1 MARRNSSGCGCWLAV
16 LAVLLLP
23 LWGSLLIFTLEAPA
37 ITAYLEVTDHA
48 RFQAVRSGYLWAS
61 AAAPL
66 VAFALTWL
74 VTPRRGRLR
83 GRPESIQGK
92 PQRTVWGLAG
102 GYLIRAAILLALTTA
117 VGLATT
123 AHASVVHQLAFS
135 QHIRMNAVQFAA
147 IFLPPLIAAFVVL
160 IGIRSW
166 DKRPY
171 PVTVEE
177 VRKAVGQAQ
186 RDLRRVQAENQ
197 KVSRLANAV
206 AAKLASAKSQ
216 TQFVSLRNL
225 HYESFTYADVAHGHY
240 RSTTQSLDTMARVL
254 FRFRK
259 APRQWRPPV
268 NRAQA
273 IQARQ
278 ARVELSAA
286 AQTLEQVHRQLDSE
300 VARGL
305 QLVQTLNA
313 NTADLKYAIRDNCG
327 KAGRDW
333 FEALEERI
341 EAARAAR

>member
-37 ITAYLEVTDHA
+37 ITAYLQVTDHA
-48 RFQAVRSGYLWAS
+48 RFQAVRSGYLWAT

-66 VAFALTWL
+66 AALALAWL
-74 VTPRRGRLR
+74 VTPGRGRLR
-83 GRPESIQGK
+83 GRPETVQGK
-92 PQRTVWGLAG
+92 PQRTAWGLAG

-123 AHASVVHQLAFS
+123 AHASVVHQLAFGR
-135 QHIRMNAVQFAA
+135 HIVMNGAEFVA
-147 IFLPPLIAAFVVL
+147 IFLPPLIAAFIVL
-160 IGIRSW
+160 TGIRWW

-177 VRKAVGQAQ
+177 VRKAAGQAQ

-197 KVSRLANAV
+197 KVSRLASEV
-206 AAKLASAKSQ
+206 AAKLASARSQ
-216 TQFVSLRNL
+216 TRFVSLRNL
-225 HYESFTYADVAHGHY
+225 HYESFSCADVAHGHY
-240 RSTTQSLDTMARVL
+240 RSTTQSLHAMARVL
-254 FRFRK
+254 YRFRK

-268 NRAQA
+268 SRAQA

-286 AQTLEQVHRQLDSE
+286 AQTLEQVRGQLGSE

-305 QLVQTLNA
+305 QLVQTLNSD
-313 NTADLKYAIRDNCG
+313 TADLKYAIRGNCG

-333 FEALEERI
+333 LEALDERI
-341 EAARAAR
+341 AAARAAR

>member
-1 MARRNSSGCGCWLAV
+1 MARRNNSGCGCWLAG
-16 LAVLLLP
+16 LAILLLP
-23 LWGSLLIFTLEAPA
+23 FGGSLLVFALEAPA

-66 VAFALTWL
+66 VALALTWL
-74 VTPRRGRLR
+74 ATPSTGRLR
-83 GRPESIQGK
+83 GRPEAVAGK
-92 PQRTVWGLAG
+92 PRRTAWNLAS

-117 VGLATT
+117 VGVATT
-123 AHASVVHQLAFS
+123 AQASVVHQLAFGH
-135 QHIRMNAVQFAA
+135 HIRMNAVQFFAT
-147 IFLPPLIAAFVVL
+147 FLPPLIAALIVI
-160 IGIRSW
+160 IGIRWW

-177 VRKAVGQAQ
+177 VRTAVGQAQ

-197 KVSRLANAV
+197 KVSRLANEV

-216 TQFVSLRNL
+216 AQFSSLRNL
-225 HYESFTYADVAHGHY
+225 HYESFTCADVAHGHY
-240 RSTTQSLDTMARVL
+240 RSTTQSLHAMARVL
-254 FRFRK
+254 HRFRK

-286 AQTLEQVHRQLDSE
+286 AQTLEQVRGQLDSE

-305 QLVQTLNA
+305 HLVQTLNA
-313 NTADLKYAIRDNCG
+313 NTADLKHAIRDNCG
-327 KAGRDW
+327 RAGRDW

-341 EAARAAR
+341 EAARTAW

>member
-1 MARRNSSGCGCWLAV
+1 VARRNSSGCGCWLAV

-23 LWGSLLIFTLEAPA
+23 LWGSLLTFALEAPA
-37 ITAYLEVTDHA
+37 IAAYLEVTDHA

-74 VTPRRGRLR
+74 ATPSGGRLR
-83 GRPESIQGK
+83 SRPETIQGK
-92 PQRTVWGLAG
+92 PQRTAWGVAG
-102 GYLIRAAILLALTTA
+102 GYLIRVAILLALTTG

-123 AHASVVHQLAFS
+123 ARASVVHQLAFN
-135 QHIRMNAVQFAA
+135 QHILVNWGQFAE
-147 IFLPPLIAAFVVL
+147 IFLPPLIAAFFVL

-177 VRKAVGQAQ
+177 VRKAVGRAQ
-186 RDLRRVQAENQ
+186 LDLRRVQAENQ
-197 KVSRLANAV
+197 KVSRLAGEV

-216 TQFVSLRNL
+216 TQFASLRNL
-225 HYESFTYADVAHGHY
+225 HHESFTCADMAHGHY
-240 RSTTQSLDTMARVL
+240 RSATQSLHTMARVL
-254 FRFRK
+254 HRFRK

-278 ARVELSAA
+278 ARAELSAA
-286 AQTLEQVHRQLDSE
+286 AQTLEQVRGQLDSE

-313 NTADLKYAIRDNCG
+313 NTANLKDAIRDNCG
-327 KAGRDW
+327 SAGRAW

-341 EAARAAR
+341 EAARATR

>member
-1 MARRNSSGCGCWLAV
+1 MARRNRSGCGCWLAV

-23 LWGSLLIFTLEAPA
+23 LWGSLLVFTLEAPA
-37 ITAYLEVTDHA
+37 ITAHLEVTDHT

-74 VTPRRGRLR
+74 VTPSRGRLR
-83 GRPESIQGK
+83 GRPETIQGK
-92 PQRTVWGLAG
+92 PQRTARGVAG

-123 AHASVVHQLAFS
+123 ARASVVHQLAFG
-135 QHIRMNAVQFAA
+135 QHILMNSVQFAA
-147 IFLPPLIAAFVVL
+147 IFLPPLVAAFIVL

-166 DKRPY
+166 DKRPD

-197 KVSRLANAV
+197 KVSRLASEV

-216 TQFVSLRNL
+216 TQFASLRNL
-225 HYESFTYADVAHGHY
+225 HYESFTCADVAHDHY
-240 RSTTQSLDTMARVL
+240 RSTTQSLHAMARVL
-254 FRFRK
+254 YRFRK

-286 AQTLEQVHRQLDSE
+286 AQTLEQVRGQLDFE

-305 QLVQTLNA
+305 QLVQTLNS

-333 FEALEERI
+333 FEALDERI
-341 EAARAAR
+341 AAARTAR